1 MSASPSLPRTYRIKP
16 GRMTALYVAAGLG
29 LPAALIPLHTEEFVP
44 GWVKWLV
51 TSAVLGFVGWIA
63 YAARNLST
71 TADRQGI
78 HVRGFFRRRRI
89 AWADVQDIRA
99 VPNPSAAMGQGQP
112 RVISYAYGRG
122 GRRVQLHYLDDHHV
136 HVEREIEALR
146 AVWQR
151 LRGEDW
157 TEDAA
162 AARRIDRRSARE
174 SALLTALSWS
184 MFSVL
189 GFTVLFVVLLLT
201 DHVFLGPEW
210 ILVGP
215 VLVFPAVWLG
225 ASLRGD
231 RDGAGGGGQSAR

>member
-1 MSASPSLPRTYRIKP
+1 MTASSSLPRTYRIKP
-16 GRMTALYVAAGLG
+16 GKMTAVYIAAGLG
-29 LPAALIPLHTEEFVP
+29 LPAALIPLYGEESIP

-51 TSAVLGFVGWIA
+51 TWAVLGFVGWIA
-63 YAARNLST
+63 YAARRLST

-78 HVRGFFRRRRI
+78 RVRGFFRQRRI

-112 RVISYAYGRG
+112 QVISYAYGRD
-122 GRRVQLHYLDDHHV
+122 GRRVQLYYLDDHHV

-146 AVWQR
+146 AAWQR

-174 SALLTALSWS
+174 ITLLRAMSWS

-189 GFTVLFVVLLLT
+189 AFTVLFVVLLLT
-201 DHVFLGPEW
+201 DNVFLGPEW
-210 ILVGP
+210 ILIGP
-215 VLVFPAVWLG
+215 VLVFLAVWLG
-225 ASLRGD
+225 GSLFRSGD
-231 RDGAGGGGQSAR
+231 DDGGR

>member
-1 MSASPSLPRTYRIKP
+1 MTASSSLPRTYRIKP
-16 GRMTALYVAAGLG
+16 GKMTAVYIAAGLG
-29 LPAALIPLHTEEFVP
+29 LPAALIPLYSEESIP

-51 TSAVLGFVGWIA
+51 TWAVLGFVGWIA
-63 YAARNLST
+63 YAARKLST

-78 HVRGFFRRRRI
+78 RVRGFFRQRRI

-112 RVISYAYGRG
+112 QVISYAYGRD
-122 GRRVQLHYLDDHHV
+122 GRRVQLYYLDDHHV

-146 AVWQR
+146 AAWQR

-174 SALLTALSWS
+174 INLLRAMSWS

-189 GFTVLFVVLLLT
+189 AFTVLFVVLLLT
-201 DHVFLGPEW
+201 DNVFLGSEW
-210 ILVGP
+210 ILIGP
-215 VLVFPAVWLG
+215 VLVFLAVWLG
-225 ASLRGD
+225 GSLF
-231 RDGAGGGGQSAR
+231 GAGDDGR

>member
-1 MSASPSLPRTYRIKP
+1 MTASSSLPRTYRIKP
-16 GRMTALYVAAGLG
+16 GKMTAVYVAAGLG
-29 LPAALIPLHTEEFVP
+29 LPAALIPLYSEESIP

-51 TSAVLGFVGWIA
+51 TWAVLGFVGWIA
-63 YAARNLST
+63 YAARRLST

-78 HVRGFFRRRRI
+78 RVRGFFRQRRI

-112 RVISYAYGRG
+112 QVISYAYGRD
-122 GRRVQLHYLDDHHV
+122 GRRVQLYYLDDHHV
-136 HVEREIEALR
+136 HVEREIEVLR
-146 AVWQR
+146 AAWQR

-174 SALLTALSWS
+174 TTLLRAMSWS

-189 GFTVLFVVLLLT
+189 AFTVLFVVLLLT
-201 DHVFLGPEW
+201 DNVFLGPEW
-210 ILVGP
+210 ILIGP
-215 VLVFPAVWLG
+215 VLVFLAVWLG
-225 ASLRGD
+225 GSLFGTGD
-231 RDGAGGGGQSAR
+231 DGR